1 MDKHYLT
8 WKDFDNLCTSLH
20 HDIRQYEREQN
31 IKFDGIVALLRGGA
45 IPGIWLSHNMNLP
58 MRAIGLKSYED
69 TQQTDGIELYNN
81 IGNELKDFIEN
92 KAIIF
97 VDDICDSGRTYSCI
111 KDLCGLDYKNIFV
124 TLHCAK
130 DAYYTPDI
138 FAAKS
143 NRWIV
148 YPWEP

>member
-1 MDKHYLT
+1 
-8 WKDFDNLCTSLH
+8 
-20 HDIRQYEREQN
+20 
-31 IKFDGIVALLRGGA
+31 
-45 IPGIWLSHNMNLP
+45 MNLP

-92 KAIIF
+92 RAIIF

-130 DAYYTPDI
+130 DAHYTPDI